1 MKPLGG
7 FKALTQ
13 ERVTGEARA
22 PWRVSRREKE
32 SPLERGSYGPGSLP
46 VPAAVTLLL
55 CFSPTPASPF
65 LAPSHPT
72 SPHIQLSRLTL
83 LTVFFTD
90 GALTG
95 AG

>member
-22 PWRVSRREKE
+22 PWRVGRREKE

-46 VPAAVTLLL
+46 SLRL
-55 CFSPTPASPF
+55 SPCSSASP
-65 LAPSHPT
+65 LPLP
-72 SPHIQLSRLTL
+72 PPSRLLHTL
-83 LTVFFTD
+83 HPRTSGFLD
-90 GALTG
+90 
-95 AG
+95 